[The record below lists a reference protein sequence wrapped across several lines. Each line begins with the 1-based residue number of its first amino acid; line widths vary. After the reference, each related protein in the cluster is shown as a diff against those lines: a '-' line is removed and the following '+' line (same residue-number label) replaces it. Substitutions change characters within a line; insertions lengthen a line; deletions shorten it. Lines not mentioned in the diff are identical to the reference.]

1 MELKNNLG
9 SVNKGG
15 SCLCLDCFK
24 LEMNNAIN
32 YLCADLFRSK
42 AKMFYRFFFKT
53 LPYVHNRIEYKNFY
67 RILLD
72 LFKRT

>member
-1 MELKNNLG
+1 MELENKLG

-15 SCLCLDCFK
+15 SCLCLVCFK

-42 AKMFYRFFFKT
+42 AKNVFGVF
-53 LPYVHNRIEYKNFY
+53 H
-67 RILLD
+67 
-72 LFKRT
+72 